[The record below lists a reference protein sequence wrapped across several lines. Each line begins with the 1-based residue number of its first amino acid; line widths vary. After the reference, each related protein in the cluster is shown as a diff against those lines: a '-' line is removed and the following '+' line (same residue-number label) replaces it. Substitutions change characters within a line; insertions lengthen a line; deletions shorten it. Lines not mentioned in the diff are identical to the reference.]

1 MGPGPPPTDMLTR
14 RLLGQLGARARK
26 ADVSHLSVLSG
37 DESILTEWV
46 LLFSH
51 WGARFSFNRR
61 KPGKSLPIGW
71 LM

>member
-37 DESILTEWV
+37 DESILTE
-46 LLFSH
+46 
-51 WGARFSFNRR
+51 
-61 KPGKSLPIGW
+61 
-71 LM
+71 